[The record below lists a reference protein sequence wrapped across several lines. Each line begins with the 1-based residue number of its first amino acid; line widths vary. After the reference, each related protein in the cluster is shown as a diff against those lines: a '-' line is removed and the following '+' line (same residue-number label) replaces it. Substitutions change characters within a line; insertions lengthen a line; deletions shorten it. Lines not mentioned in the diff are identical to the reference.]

1 MRRFLYFL
9 IMLCAAFPAYAQ
21 LKEYAHLY
29 DVDMQEELPMLWRLE
44 KEREQAMT
52 RYNWKYD
59 FNWHI
64 GTVFD
69 SEFRRDIKT
78 FGAVEKR
85 INNPDEESLL
95 RDLKHIPPVFYP
107 YIGPALHTV
116 RGLSG
121 KILDLPGIKGTKHKF
136 PERIASVFQ
145 DIPDIEFVSPELY
158 IYLSP
163 QFWGEDMQSLEMP
176 QLAQN
181 QTDEEMPNMRINPEF
196 MQKIKAKVKAS
207 DYGAGK
213 KGPTQSRGIR
223 HFDADANTPLSSADV
238 EAFIGTLD
246 ALDAFRKNKDNEL
259 RLWTIDP
266 LISYWEQ
273 KNGVPKEVSF
283 LKQVVNPCQTIVRKV
298 RWTGLQTEFQKAI
311 GAQGFGAEDWAYT
324 CEKTIK
330 AYRVHNM
337 PQSYISTLK
346 LQRKGNYYRYL
357 DAIAVDEEE
366 KKQYRYFLE
375 AFVHMYDTDLEN
387 IKAIKPHNKELRRRL
402 YDLDMNFAGTPII
415 LP

>member
-1 MRRFLYFL
+1 MRLL
-9 IMLCAAFPAYAQ
+9 IYLLIALCAAFSAQAQ
-21 LKEYAHLY
+21 LKDYAHLY
-29 DVDMQEELPMLWRLE
+29 DVDMEEELPMLWRLE
-44 KEREQAMT
+44 KEREQALS

-64 GTVFD
+64 ATVFD
-69 SEFRRDIKT
+69 SSFRRDIKT

-85 INNPDEESLL
+85 LNNPDEESLL

-145 DIPDIEFVSPELY
+145 DVPDIEFVSPELY

-176 QLAQN
+176 QLAKN
-181 QTDEEMPNMRINPEF
+181 KDEKMPNLRVNPEF
-196 MQKIKAKVKAS
+196 IQKIKARVKAS
-207 DYGAGK
+207 DYGVGK
-213 KGPTQSRGIR
+213 HGPTPERGIR
-223 HFDADANTPLSSADV
+223 HFNADANTPLSSADV
-238 EAFIGTLD
+238 EAFVATFD
-246 ALDAFRKNKDNEL
+246 ALDKFRKNNDNEQ
-259 RLWTIDP
+259 RLWMIDP
-266 LISYWEQ
+266 LIAYWEQ

-298 RWTGLQTEFQKAI
+298 RWTGLQVEFQQAI

-324 CEKTIK
+324 CEKIIK

-337 PQSYISTLK
+337 PQSFISTLK
-346 LQRKGNYYRYL
+346 LQRKGHYYKYL
-357 DAIAVDEEE
+357 DKIAVDEEE

-375 AFVHMYDTDLEN
+375 AFVHMYSTDLEN
-387 IKAIKPHNKELRRRL
+387 IKAVKAHDKKLSSWL
-402 YDLDMNFAGTPII
+402 YGLDMNFAGTPII

>member
-1 MRRFLYFL
+1 MRLFLSFL
-9 IMLCAAFPAYAQ
+9 LAFCAAFSAHAQ
-21 LKEYAHLY
+21 LKEYSHFF
-29 DVDMQEELPMLWRLE
+29 DVDMNEELPMIWRLE

-64 GTVFD
+64 STVFD
-69 SEFRRDIKT
+69 SDFKQTIKN
-78 FGAVEKR
+78 FGSVEKR

-95 RDLKHIPPVFYP
+95 RDLKHIPPAFYP
-107 YIGPALHTV
+107 YIGPVLHTI

-136 PERIASVFQ
+136 PERIASVMQ

-163 QFWGEDMQSLEMP
+163 QFWGENMQSLEYP
-176 QLAQN
+176 QLATEQSE
-181 QTDEEMPNMRINPEF
+181 DMPNLRINPKF

-213 KGPTQSRGIR
+213 KGPVAERGIR
-223 HFDADANTPLSSADV
+223 HFNADANTPLSSADV
-238 EAFIGTLD
+238 EAFIGTFE
-246 ALDAFRKNKDNEL
+246 ALDVFRKNNNNEQ
-259 RLWTIDP
+259 RLWMIDP
-266 LISYWEQ
+266 LISYWDQ
-273 KNGVPKEVSF
+273 KNGTPRELTF
-283 LKQVVNPCQTIVRKV
+283 LKQVVNPCQTIARKV
-298 RWTGLQTEFQKAI
+298 RWTGLEVEFQKAI
-311 GAQGFGAEDWAYT
+311 GAQGFGLEDWAYT
-324 CEKTIK
+324 CEKTVK

-337 PQSYISTLK
+337 PQGFISTLK
-346 LQRKGNYYRYL
+346 LQRKGYYYQYL
-357 DAIAVDEEE
+357 DKIAVDEEE
-366 KKQYRYFLE
+366 KQQMRYFLE
-375 AFVHMYDTDLEN
+375 TFVHMYSTDLEN
-387 IKAIKPHNKELRRRL
+387 IKAIEPHNKELSRWF